1 MKIKMKDQSVSLPNA
16 WKQCGLSKANWDKL
30 QSGETV
36 EASSCPDYIK
46 ILIEDLSEKSK
57 KESK

>member
-1 MKIKMKDQSVSLPNA
+1 MRIIK
-16 WKQCGLSKANWDKL
+16 SKLDKL